1 METDQR
7 EWINH
12 SCPFRWQ
19 DLRPH
24 PSNDVALFFMRIN
37 VYIDGF
43 NFYHG
48 ALEGTRYQWINL
60 RTLGQLLVP
69 DGTIE
74 EVHFFTARVKSYRGS
89 PGSSQRQDT
98 YIRAIQTLERTFVHE
113 GTFLSLPGGRTTEK
127 GSDVNLATQLL
138 LDCFDQKIDKAL
150 IISADSDFAT
160 PIKVAIDRFDIEVV
174 SAFPLGRN
182 STKLRQV
189 SAAVVQ
195 IREQNL
201 RGAMFDRTLI
211 TADGK
216 TISCPPS
223 WVGGPRKPPS
233 YKEFLRRPTNARK
246 KKCA

>member
-1 METDQR
+1 
-7 EWINH
+7 
-12 SCPFRWQ
+12 
-19 DLRPH
+19 
-24 PSNDVALFFMRIN
+24 MRVN
-37 VYIDGF
+37 VYVDGF

-48 ALEGTRYQWINL
+48 AIEGTRYRWLNP
-60 RTLGQLLVP
+60 RALGKLLVP
-69 DGTIE
+69 DGTVE
-74 EVHFFTARVKSYRGS
+74 EVHFFTARVKSTRAS
-89 PGSSQRQDT
+89 PGASQRQDT

-113 GTFLSLPGGRTTEK
+113 GTFLRLPSGRTTEK

-150 IISADSDFAT
+150 VISADSDLAT
-160 PIKVAIDRFDIEVV
+160 PIQVANDRFGIDVI

-223 WVGGPRKPPS
+223 WIGGPRQPPS
-233 YKEFLRRPTNARK
+233 YKEFLRRRAISRK
-246 KKCA
+246 NKRF